1 MVHWPKDSEHCMMTS
16 GTDTREQLLR
26 RRDDL
31 AERLKRINLDY
42 RSGLDADSEE
52 QAQQLENAEVLAEIA
67 RVTAEELAKIEAALN
82 RIEAASR

>member
-1 MVHWPKDSEHCMMTS
+1 MMTS